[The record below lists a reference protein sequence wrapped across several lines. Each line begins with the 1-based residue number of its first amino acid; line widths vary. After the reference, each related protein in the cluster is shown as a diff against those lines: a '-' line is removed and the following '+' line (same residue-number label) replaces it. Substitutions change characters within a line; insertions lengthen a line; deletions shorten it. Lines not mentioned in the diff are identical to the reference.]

1 LDGKIRSKETIRKN
15 QKEVESNVKM
25 DLKEIVLDGR
35 DWIDLA

>member
-1 LDGKIRSKETIRKN
+1 LGGEIRNKETIRKN

-25 DLKEIVLDGR
+25 GLREIVLNAM